1 MSDVGFA
8 DFGPWSTVNR
18 HSRLTIHVPQRFM
31 VHSIPNSQLLI
42 PFLPIN
48 QSTIQLINL
57 PHSVLKLLTG
67 LAIAARIA
75 WKLIVNS
82 AINNA
87 TTVVITKTAQLMFT
101 R

>member
-1 MSDVGFA
+1 MSDLLILVH
-8 DFGPWSTVNR
+8 GPRSTVNR
-18 HSRLTIHVPQRFM
+18 HSRLTIHVSQRFM

-87 TTVVITKTAQLMFT
+87 TNVVITKTAQLMFT